1 MCKRAGTKA
10 GAMLRAWAT
19 GACPIVRQLRDPA
32 LLVSTRR
39 ASMIETRDAYR
50 H

>member
-1 MCKRAGTKA
+1 
-10 GAMLRAWAT
+10 MLRAWAN
-19 GACPIVRQLRDPA
+19 GAWPDVDNLRDPA